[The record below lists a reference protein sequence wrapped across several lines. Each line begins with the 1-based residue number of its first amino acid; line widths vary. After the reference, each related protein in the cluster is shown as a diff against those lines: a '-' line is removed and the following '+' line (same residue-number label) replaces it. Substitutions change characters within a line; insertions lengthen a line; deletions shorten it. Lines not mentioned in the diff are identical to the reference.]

1 MHACSRDRSIRLQG
15 LILAVAALPA
25 AAVGYGIVEARLH
38 RLETH
43 RIPVLPKGRPP
54 LRILQV
60 SDLHLRTGTKRLARF
75 VESLGEAEYDIVMA
89 TGDLLGDPEA
99 MPRCAEIL
107 NGLRARLG
115 RFFVLGSSDYFAPIF
130 KNYFDYFRGKRR
142 TGTRRNRTREFI
154 ELLTSQGWT
163 ELTNKNLVLELDG
176 LTTQIT
182 GLDDPYL
189 RRDDRRLLKRDPS
202 AEFAI
207 CVVHDPA
214 PFRVAAGAGY
224 DLIVA
229 GHTHGGQVR
238 LPIVGALVTNSS
250 IPRQIAKGLTRIDN
264 SWLFVNPGLGTGKY
278 APFRFLCPPE
288 ASVLELVSANHS
300 ATKD

>member
-1 MHACSRDRSIRLQG
+1 LPGVGLQG
-15 LILAVAALPA
+15 LILAAAALPA
-25 AAVGYGIVEARLH
+25 AAVGYGVVEARLH
-38 RLETH
+38 RLGTY
-43 RIPVLPKGRPP
+43 RIPVLPAGRSK

-60 SDLHLRTGTKRLARF
+60 SDLHLRTRTNRLARF
-75 VESLGEAEYDIVMA
+75 VESLTGDEYDIVLA

-107 NGLRARLG
+107 NGLRGRLG
-115 RFFVLGSSDYFAPIF
+115 RFFVLGSSDYFAPVF

-154 ELLTSQGWT
+154 DLLSSNGWT
-163 ELTNKNLVLELDG
+163 DLTNKNLALELAG
-176 LTTQIT
+176 MTTQIT

-189 RRDDRRLLKRDPS
+189 RRDDRRLLKRDAS
-202 AEFAI
+202 AEFAM

-214 PFRVAAGAGY
+214 PYRDAARAGY

-238 LPIVGALVTNSS
+238 LPMIGALVTNSS
-250 IPRQIAKGLTRIDN
+250 IPRQLAKGLSRIED

-278 APFRFLCPPE
+278 APFRFMCPPE
-288 ASVLELVSANHS
+288 ASILELVPLDA
-300 ATKD
+300 